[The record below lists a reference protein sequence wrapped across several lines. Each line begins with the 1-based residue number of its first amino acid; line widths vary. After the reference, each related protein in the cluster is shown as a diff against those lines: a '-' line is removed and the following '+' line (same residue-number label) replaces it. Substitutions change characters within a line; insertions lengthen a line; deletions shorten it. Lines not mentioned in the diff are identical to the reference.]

1 VPEQLVP
8 EQPGLKSPQQV
19 PLGQEL
25 PTRQV
30 LPGQKLVPVLLVQ
43 KLVRVLTGPVLM
55 VQVLPHPQLP
65 QESRQLA
72 QP

>member
-1 VPEQLVP
+1 VPEQRVPEQRVP

-25 PTRQV
+25 PTR
-30 LPGQKLVPVLLVQ
+30 PVLLVQ
-43 KLVRVLTGPVLM
+43 KLVRVLLVPVLM
-55 VQVLPHPQLP
+55 VPVLMHPQLP